1 MSYNTMDQR
10 KELIIKVLEKLQ
22 WHRDMADGI
31 LSLMKIS
38 DLDNNTIE
46 WLIQIIWDAIK
57 NTNKIQ
63 NKTQLEKSLIQ
74 LQKIKTMELS
84 EKYSDEEL
92 DQLLSNI

>member
-1 MSYNTMDQR
+1 
-10 KELIIKVLEKLQ
+10 
-22 WHRDMADGI
+22 MADGI
-31 LSLMKIS
+31 LSLIKIS
-38 DLDNNTIE
+38 ELDENTIE

-92 DQLLSNI
+92 DQLLSNIKTNNEYWEYNR

>member
-1 MSYNTMDQR
+1 
-10 KELIIKVLEKLQ
+10 
-22 WHRDMADGI
+22 MADGI
-31 LSLMKIS
+31 LSLIKIS
-38 DLDNNTIE
+38 EFDNNTIE

-63 NKTQLEKSLIQ
+63 NKTQLEKSLNQ
-74 LQKIKTMELS
+74 LQKIKTMEMS